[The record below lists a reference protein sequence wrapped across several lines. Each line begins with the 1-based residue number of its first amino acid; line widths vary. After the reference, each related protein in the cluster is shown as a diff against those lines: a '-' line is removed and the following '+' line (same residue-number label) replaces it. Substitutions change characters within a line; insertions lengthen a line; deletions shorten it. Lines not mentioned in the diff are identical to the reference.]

1 MSIAGV
7 IAEVTLIGKIERTV
21 SQKAEQQF
29 FGALTL
35 LAQPIGEANLT
46 VWRLIIAVCQLAEM
60 LVRVIKLVSLRLWQI
75 GAFKMRV

>member
-1 MSIAGV
+1 MPIAGV
-7 IAEVTLIGKIERTV
+7 IAEVALISKIERAV

-35 LAQPIGEANLT
+35 LAQPVGETEFA
-46 VWRLIIAVCQLAEM
+46 VERLVIAVCQLAKM